1 MTTYS
6 HTPVVTGAAANAATI
21 NSPIGQLDGAIGS
34 LAALTT
40 TDKASTVAAVNEV
53 RAQTIAH
60 GANVTDYTL
69 IAWAEAGAY
78 QMATVTYSGT
88 YTQTVS
94 SATVTWPDGSTGVF
108 TATTINATFESV
120 DAYTI
125 THVLSSKT
133 VTQTA
138 ITRNADGLVTNK
150 PVLTVS

>member
-6 HTPVVTGAAANAATI
+6 HTPVATGAAANAATI

-40 TDKASTVAAVNEV
+40 TDKVSTVAAINEV
-53 RAQTIAH
+53 RAQAIAG
-60 GANVTDYTL
+60 GASVTNAQL
-69 IAWAEAGAY
+69 IAWAESGAY

-88 YTQTVS
+88 YTQTVA

-108 TATTINATFESV
+108 TATTINTSFESV

-125 THVLSSKT
+125 THTASSKT
-133 VTQTA
+133 VTQA
-138 ITRNADGLVTNK
+138 AVTRNADGLITNK
-150 PVLTVS
+150 PAITVA